1 MCVASLGSS
10 MRLVKLL
17 GAQLATSH
25 PLVQVEMH
33 LILNY
38 YISDPCVALLLASDP
53 CVALN
58 SELLYLVHL

>member
-1 MCVASLGSS
+1 
-10 MRLVKLL
+10 VKLL